1 MSMKTAMAMVILLL
15 FQAEAR
21 AAGGSPKPIPSSPRA
36 ESPRLTP
43 QQEAAARYNGALK
56 RLEKAAR
63 LEKEAAATPDAKKR
77 AALVEK
83 ARKEYDRAIKDLNF
97 AIGKD
102 PDLFQA
108 HGSLGY
114 ALRKTG
120 DYAASLA
127 AYDRALSL
135 SPTYAP
141 AIEYR
146 AEACLG
152 LNRLEEVKTAYMTLF
167 NADRPRADELS
178 AAMKKWVEVR
188 RPEPAGLTPEAI
200 EEFARWVAQREEI
213 AGRTGA
219 LSPAKDDR
227 W

>member
-1 MSMKTAMAMVILLL
+1 MLRTIAVTMTILALVRG
-15 FQAEAR
+15 EAQ

-43 QQEAAARYNGALK
+43 QQEAAASYNSGLK
-56 RLEKAAR
+56 HLEKAGKH
-63 LEKEAAATPDAKKR
+63 EKAAAAAPDAKKR
-77 AALVEK
+77 AALEQK
-83 ARKEYDRAIKDLNF
+83 ARKEYDRAIKDLRF

-102 PDLFQA
+102 PELFQA

-114 ALRKTG
+114 ALRKIG
-120 DYAASLA
+120 DYPASLA
-127 AYDRALSL
+127 AYDHALSL
-135 SPTYAP
+135 SPSYAP

-152 LNRLEEVKTAYMTLF
+152 LGRLEEAKAAYMTLF
-167 NADRPRADELS
+167 NTDRPRADELA
-178 AAMKKWVEVR
+178 AAMKAWVEDR
-188 RPEPAGLTPEAI
+188 RQNPAGLSPSAI

-219 LSPAKDDR
+219 LLPAKDDR